1 MQEAILALNV
11 GSSSLKLAAF
21 DATTLDPVLR
31 AGVTGIGRDA
41 HATFEMPVGTRP
53 DTPATAAIANIEEA
67 AHWLLEILQQRCPD
81 LHIVATGH
89 RVVHGGTRFDRPVR
103 IDATVLAALEALVPL
118 APAHQPAAIAVIR
131 SISMRLP
138 GTPQVA
144 CFDTTFHR
152 TQPKLSQWYALPRAM
167 SEAGI
172 VRIGFHGLSYGYVA
186 GVLPVMAGS
195 AAHDKVVVAH
205 LGHGASVCAMR
216 GLRSIATSMG
226 LTPLDGLMMG
236 TRCGA
241 IDPGVLLYLLQE
253 RGMGVQELA
262 DLLGSRSGLLG
273 VSGISDDVRTL
284 EASTDP
290 RAGEALEMFAERA
303 ACAIAAQAPLLDG
316 LQALVFTGGIG
327 EHSSSMRRRIC
338 DRLAWLGIVLDEDAN
353 LRHARRIDREDASVR
368 VYVIP
373 TNEEIVIANAVR
385 RLLLC

>member
-1 MQEAILALNV
+1 MKEAILALNV

-31 AGVTGIGRDA
+31 AGVTGIGCDA
-41 HATFEMPVGTRP
+41 RATFEMPVGIRP
-53 DTPATAAIANIEEA
+53 DTPVTPAIANIEEA
-67 AHWLLEILQQRCPD
+67 AHWLLDILQRHCPD
-81 LHIVATGH
+81 LHIVAAGH

-103 IDATVLAALEALVPL
+103 IDAAVLAGLEALMPL

-131 SISMRLP
+131 SMSMRLP
-138 GTPQVA
+138 GTPQIA
-144 CFDTTFHR
+144 CFDTAFHR

-172 VRIGFHGLSYGYVA
+172 VRIGFHGISYEYVA
-186 GVLPVMAGS
+186 SVLSVIAGS

-216 GLRSIATSMG
+216 DLRSVATSMG

-241 IDPGVLLYLLQE
+241 IDPGVLLHLLQE
-253 RGMGVQELA
+253 QRMGVQELA
-262 DLLGSRSGLLG
+262 DLLGNRSGLLG
-273 VSGISDDVRTL
+273 VSGISDDVQVL
-284 EASTDP
+284 EASDDP
-290 RAGEALEMFAERA
+290 RAREALDMFAERA
-303 ACAIAAQAPLLDG
+303 ACTIAAQAPLLDG

-327 EHSSSMRRRIC
+327 EHASGMRRRIC
-338 DRLAWLGIVLDEDAN
+338 DRLAWLGLTLDEDAN

-373 TNEEIVIANAVR
+373 TNEEIVIARAVR
-385 RLLLC
+385 RVLLC